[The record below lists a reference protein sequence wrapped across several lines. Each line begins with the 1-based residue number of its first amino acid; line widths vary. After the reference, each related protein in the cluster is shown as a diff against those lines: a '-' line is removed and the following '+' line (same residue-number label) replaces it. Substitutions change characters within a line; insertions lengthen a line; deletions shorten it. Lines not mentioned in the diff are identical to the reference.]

1 MKKISI
7 ILMVVIVLTG
17 CVQQTNLTQQE
28 SDAIAAYAAN
38 ITLKYDKNYIKKLVN
53 TEGEAVTPGEEV
65 VLQEDLS
72 NTGSEAVTKEDVDQQ
87 ATTQENQEEQP
98 VVQEESISSLLQLEG
113 FQITY
118 DGFLYSQ
125 QLEDINVE
133 NSYTANSLD
142 NNEFLI
148 MNFKVENT
156 TDETK
161 ICDVL
166 SMSPKLKVSINGNE
180 PIDSFASL
188 LSNDLSTLYNEI
200 EAHTSKDV
208 VLLVEIPQEF
218 DKNISSI
225 SLTIIAAGKTST
237 IELN

>member
-7 ILMVVIVLTG
+7 ILMAVIVLTG

-28 SDAIAAYAAN
+28 SEAIAAYAAN
-38 ITLKYDKNYIKKLVN
+38 ITLKYDKNYNKKIVN
-53 TEGEAVTPGEEV
+53 TDDELVKADEVGSVQEESSSIDNEMVTT
-65 VLQEDLS
+65 ED
-72 NTGSEAVTKEDVDQQ
+72 AK
-87 ATTQENQEEQP
+87 AITQEMQDEQAM
-98 VVQEESISSLLQLEG
+98 VQDESISSLLKLDG

-118 DGFLYSQ
+118 EGSLFSNH
-125 QLEDINVE
+125 LEDINVD
-133 NSYTANSLD
+133 NSYSANSLE

-148 MNFKVENT
+148 MNFKVENI

-166 SMSPKLKVSINGNE
+166 SISPRLKVTINGNE

-188 LSNDLSTLYNEI
+188 LSNDLSTLYEEM

-208 VLLVEIPQEF
+208 VLLVEIPQDY
-218 DKNISSI
+218 DKDITSI
-225 SLTIIAAGKTST
+225 SLTITVAGKTST
-237 IELN
+237 IDLN

>member
-7 ILMVVIVLTG
+7 ILMAVIVLTG

-28 SDAIAAYAAN
+28 SEAIAAYAAN
-38 ITLKYDKNYIKKLVN
+38 ITLMYDKNYQKKLVN
-53 TEGEAVTPGEEV
+53 TDDELVKPEEV
-65 VLQEDLS
+65 DTVKEESNDLDNDMKS
-72 NTGSEAVTKEDVDQQ
+72 NEDVNQQ
-87 ATTQENQEEQP
+87 ATTQDNQDEQ
-98 VVQEESISSLLQLEG
+98 VKNQEESISNLLQLDG
-113 FQITY
+113 FKITY
-118 DGFLYSQ
+118 EGFLYSQ
-125 QLEDINVE
+125 HLNDINTE
-133 NSYTANSLD
+133 NSYAANSLD

-166 SMSPKLKVSINGNE
+166 SLSPRLKVSINGNE

-188 LSNDLSTLYNEI
+188 LSNDLSILYEEM
-200 EAHTSKDV
+200 EAHASKDV
-208 VLLVEIPQEF
+208 VLLIEVPNDY
-218 DKNISSI
+218 DKDITSI
-225 SLTIIAAGKTST
+225 SLTVTAAGKTST